1 MLVLSPRALPTR
13 IGPRLPLTLGPILI
27 AVGMVMMRGI
37 HAGDSYVGSVLPPT
51 RRLRPA
57 TDGDVPHRAAT
68 DFTCGI
74 AGTPLRPARAGRC
87 APARDGELPRGKVGA
102 GDLADDG

>member
-1 MLVLSPRALPTR
+1 VLACAILSLAA
-13 IGPRLPLTLGPILI
+13 GPLAWVTISN
-27 AVGMVMMRGI
+27 
-37 HAGDSYVGSVLPPT
+37 DVLET
-51 RRLRPA
+51 TPA

-74 AGTPLRPARAGRC
+74 AGTPLRPARAARC